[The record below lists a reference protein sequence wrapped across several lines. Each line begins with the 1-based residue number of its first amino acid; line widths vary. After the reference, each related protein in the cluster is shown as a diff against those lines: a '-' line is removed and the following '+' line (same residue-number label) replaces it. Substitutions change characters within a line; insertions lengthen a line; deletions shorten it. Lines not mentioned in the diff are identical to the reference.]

1 LSFFSFSNVKYNYNS
16 FISEFLQA
24 SELFEENTY
33 KPYLFNI
40 LKLVKK
46 NNRLM
51 LLKDFKLKPEVSDFF
66 KGSFLT
72 EKSKNML
79 NAARHFRIKNSN
91 FF

>member
-1 LSFFSFSNVKYNYNS
+1 
-16 FISEFLQA
+16 
-24 SELFEENTY
+24 
-33 KPYLFNI
+33 
-40 LKLVKK
+40 
-46 NNRLM
+46 M